1 MKIIDI
7 SVPLSANIPI
17 WPGSHGFSQIQTNS
31 ISNGCQSNM
40 TVIDMDIHVG
50 THIDAPF
57 HFLMEGKTIDKIPLN
72 ELCGDAFV
80 LDARDEKIISE
91 MVLIGGNIPQNTKR
105 LLIKTNNGYWWKQKS
120 FNQSY
125 VGLSAN
131 GAQWLVDY
139 GIKLIGI
146 DYLSV
151 ANFDEIQ
158 IVHEILLKKDC
169 PEFDNDLAKEEEI
182 VLGVQVNG
190 KRRGEIKISIDAT
203 EEEVKDLAIKNPE
216 VSKWLEGD
224 IKKVVYVKG
233 RILNFIV

>member
-57 HFLMEGKTIDKIPLN
+57 HFLIDGKTIDKIPLN

-158 IVHEILLKKDC
+158 IVHEILLKKDIIIVEGLDLTE
-169 PEFDNDLAKEEEI
+169 PIQGIYEFSCLPLKMVNADGAPARATLR
-182 VLGVQVNG
+182 VLN
-190 KRRGEIKISIDAT
+190 K
-203 EEEVKDLAIKNPE
+203 
-216 VSKWLEGD
+216 
-224 IKKVVYVKG
+224 
-233 RILNFIV
+233 

>member
-7 SVPLSANIPI
+7 SAPLSGNIPI
-17 WPGSHGFSQIQTNS
+17 WPGSHGFSQIQRNS
-31 ISNGCQSNM
+31 ISDGCQANV
-40 TVIDMDIHVG
+40 TIINMDIHVG

-80 LDARDEKIISE
+80 LDARNEEKITE

-125 VGLSAN
+125 VGLSAD
-131 GAQWLVDY
+131 GAQWLVDN

-151 ANFDEIQ
+151 ASFDEVQ
-158 IVHEILLKKDC
+158 IVHEILLNKDIIIVEGLDLTE
-169 PEFDNDLAKEEEI
+169 PNQGNYEFSCLPLKMVKADGAPA
-182 VLGVQVNG
+182 
-190 KRRGEIKISIDAT
+190 RAT
-203 EEEVKDLAIKNPE
+203 LRVINK
-216 VSKWLEGD
+216 
-224 IKKVVYVKG
+224 
-233 RILNFIV
+233 

>member
-17 WPGSHGFSQIQTNS
+17 WPGSHGFSQIQRNS

-158 IVHEILLKKDC
+158 IVHEILLKKDIIIVEGLDLTE
-169 PEFDNDLAKEEEI
+169 PNRGSYEFSCLPLKM
-182 VLGVQVNG
+182 VNADG
-190 KRRGEIKISIDAT
+190 APARAT
-203 EEEVKDLAIKNPE
+203 LRVINK
-216 VSKWLEGD
+216 
-224 IKKVVYVKG
+224 
-233 RILNFIV
+233 